1 MFVTQKNGENSGV
14 CHLTQLKISDTSRAS
29 QICQMWNL
37 SQMLHQLMIN
47 DSHENS
53 DPSTP
58 DIPERELACILTA
71 QNSLMTLIKKAEH
84 ECIFLANFVADSI
97 QLKQYII
104 SLLILI
110 NLFYFQVN

>member
-1 MFVTQKNGENSGV
+1 
-14 CHLTQLKISDTSRAS
+14 
-29 QICQMWNL
+29 
-37 SQMLHQLMIN
+37 MLHQLMIN

-84 ECIFLANFVADSI
+84 ECIFLPNFIETVHYFLI
-97 QLKQYII
+97 NINK
-104 SLLILI
+104 LILFPSR
-110 NLFYFQVN
+110 LSRLGCDL